1 MKTLLL
7 MRHAKSSWDDP
18 SVQDFDRPLNPRGN
32 RDAPRMGQFL
42 LQQDMSPDRVV
53 TSTAVRAQAT
63 ARFVAA
69 ECQLEH
75 HITVVSD
82 LYHAGVDDWQE
93 TVQSL
98 SPEWNCVL
106 CIGHNPGLEEFIGT
120 LSSQYVRMPTAAIAH
135 LTSRVDDWG
144 DFADGTGVELQ
155 QVWRPKELA

>member
-18 SVQDFDRPLNPRGN
+18 TLQDFDRPLNPRGN

-42 LQQDMSPDRVV
+42 HQNDMTPDRVV

-63 ARFVAA
+63 AMLVAD
-69 ECQLEH
+69 ECQLDDQVTA
-75 HITVVSD
+75 ISD

-93 TVQSL
+93 AVQSL
-98 SPEWNCVL
+98 PPDWNCVL

-120 LSSQYVRMPTAAIAH
+120 LSGQYVRMPTAAIAH
-135 LTSRVDDWG
+135 LTSDVDDW
-144 DFADGTGVELQ
+144 DQFADGTRVELQ
-155 QVWRPKELA
+155 EVWRPKDLN

>member
-18 SVQDFDRPLNPRGN
+18 TLQDFDRPLNARGE

-42 LQQDMSPDRVV
+42 KQNAMTPDRVV

-63 ARFVAA
+63 ALYVAA

-75 HITVVSD
+75 RVTAVSD
-82 LYHAGVDDWQE
+82 LYHASLEDWQV

-98 SPEWNCVL
+98 SPDWGCVL
-106 CIGHNPGLEEFIGT
+106 CIGHNPGIEEFIGT
-120 LSSQYVRMPTAAIAH
+120 ATSQYVRMPTAAIAH
-135 LTSRVDDWG
+135 LSSDVDDWG
-144 DFADGTGVELQ
+144 AFAGRATVDLR
-155 QVWRPKELA
+155 QVWCPKDLD